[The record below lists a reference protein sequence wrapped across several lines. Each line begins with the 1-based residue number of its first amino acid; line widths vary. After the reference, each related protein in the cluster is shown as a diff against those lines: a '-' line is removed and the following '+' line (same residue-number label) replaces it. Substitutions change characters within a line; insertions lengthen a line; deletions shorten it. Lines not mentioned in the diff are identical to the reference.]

1 VGKASQNRNNRLKKI
16 SWILAALV
24 AGFINAFLT
33 AGVHSLF
40 FMMLPLLA
48 FTFGYFSTWR
58 RGLLYGFLLFVGYT
72 FAMSMIW
79 WGIDSPNL
87 LYPLPYITAFIAGG
101 FGILVIGTLA
111 PMVKN
116 RMRSFG
122 SLLAFIALVMMTSW
136 CGYSA
141 MPHYSYYYQV
151 AIQSS
156 EDLKNVELYLPLG
169 TVSGE
174 PYEELYNQVYKVPGH
189 LTENFTQELVD
200 TEYGKMLKLTIPNLK
215 KDDVPDPRYTA
226 NIIWK
231 TSAPLEILQLMPKSD
246 VEPVNSVTWE
256 QHVGPVKAH
265 ESLIVE
271 RFNVPLKITSEIPGS
286 VKLTLW
292 NRTDRG
298 EAVNFTFSK
307 SYPYTER
314 IDYGDVERDRYNL
327 TTSDEWVMVPVEATI
342 VANIRGISD

>member
-1 VGKASQNRNNRLKKI
+1 MGEPIQNRYNCLKKI
-16 SWILAALV
+16 LLPLMALV

-40 FMMLPLLA
+40 FVLLPLLA
-48 FTFGYFSTWR
+48 LAFGYFGTWR
-58 RGLLYGFLLFVGYT
+58 RGLLYGFLLFFGYT

-87 LYPLPYITAFIAGG
+87 LSPSPYIAAFVLGG
-101 FGILVIGTLA
+101 FGILLIGALVPA
-111 PMVKN
+111 IRN

-122 SLLAFIALVMMTSW
+122 SFAAFIVLVMMTSW

-151 AIQSS
+151 ALQSP

-189 LTENFTQELVD
+189 LTEDFIQELVD
-200 TEYGKMLKLTIPNLK
+200 TDHGTMLKLTIPNLK
-215 KDDVPDPRYTA
+215 KDDVPVPRYTA

-231 TSAPLEILQLMPKSD
+231 TSAPHALLQLMPKTD
-246 VEPVNSVTWE
+246 VEQINTVTW
-256 QHVGPVKAH
+256 QWNIGPVTSH

-271 RFNVPLKITSEIPGS
+271 RFNVPVRILSDKPGPI
-286 VKLTLW
+286 KLTLW
-292 NRTDRG
+292 NRTDRN

-314 IDYGDVERDRYNL
+314 VEYGDAERDRYNL
-327 TTSDEWVMVPVEATI
+327 TTGDEWVFVPAKATI
-342 VANIRGISD
+342 ATDIRGISD

>member
-1 VGKASQNRNNRLKKI
+1 VGEASQNRNNRLKKI
-16 SWILAALV
+16 LWLLAALV

-48 FTFGYFSTWR
+48 FTFGYFPTWR

-111 PMVKN
+111 PMVKKGIKK
-116 RMRSFG
+116 FG
-122 SLLAFIALVMMTSW
+122 SIAALIILAAMVGW
-136 CGYSA
+136 CGYNA

-156 EDLKNVELYLPLG
+156 ENLENLEMYLPVG
-169 TVSGE
+169 AVSSE

-200 TEYGKMLKLTIPNLK
+200 TEYGTMLKVTIPSLK
-215 KDDVPDPRYTA
+215 KDDVPVPRYTA

-231 TSAPLEILQLMPKSD
+231 TRAPLEILQLMPKSD
-246 VEPVNSVTWE
+246 VEPVNTVSW
-256 QHVGPVKAH
+256 QRRIGPVKGH

-271 RFNVPLKITSEIPGS
+271 RFNAPVKITSETPGPI
-286 VKLTLW
+286 KLTLW
-292 NRTDRG
+292 NRTDRS
-298 EAVNFTFSK
+298 EAVNFTYHK

-314 IDYGDVERDRYNL
+314 VEYGDTERESYSL
-327 TTSDEWVMVPVEATI
+327 TTGDEWVIVPVEATI
-342 VANIRGISD
+342 VTNIRGISD